1 MQRETTVLLQ
11 GRRVVGLLA
20 GVILGGLVVFG
31 QANVAKAWHSHNAGT
46 KPTIVLVHGAW
57 ADSGSWNRVVKQLQQ
72 KGYPVRVPPNPL
84 RGLAADSAYIADFI
98 HPMKGPIVLVGHSY
112 GGSVITDAAVGDKEV
127 KALVYVD
134 AFIPKEGQ
142 TVEELAHL
150 APGSCLGGEPT
161 TVFEFIPFP
170 GGPLGD
176 ADLYA
181 KVEAEGTYPGFAECF
196 ANGLPAAKGAVL
208 AATQRPLAA
217 NALVEPSG
225 PPAWRSIPSWAFV
238 GTVDRV
244 IVPAAQLI
252 MAHNANAT
260 VTEAKAPHLSML
272 SDPKDVTDVIVNA
285 AEATS

>member
-1 MQRETTVLLQ
+1 MERETALFRR
-11 GRRVVGLLA
+11 RRVIGLLA
-20 GVILGGLVVFG
+20 GLILGGSLVFG
-31 QANVAKAWHSHNAGT
+31 QTNVANAWHSHHAAT

-57 ADSGSWNRVVKQLQQ
+57 ADSGSWNRVVKRLQQ

-98 HPMKGPIVLVGHSY
+98 NFIHGPIVLVGHSY
-112 GGSVITDAAVGDKEV
+112 GGSVITNAALGDKEV

-142 TVEELAHL
+142 TLEELASL
-150 APGSCLGGEPT
+150 VPGSCLGGNT
-161 TVFEFIPFP
+161 MNVFEFIPFP
-170 GGPLGD
+170 GAPMGD

-181 KVEAEGTYPGFAECF
+181 KVEPDSPYPGFAECF
-196 ANGLPAAKGAVL
+196 ANTLPAAKGAVL

-217 NALVEPSG
+217 NALREPSG
-225 PPAWRSIPSWAFV
+225 PPAWQAIPSWAFV

-252 MAHNANAT
+252 MAQNAKAT
-260 VTEAKAPHLSML
+260 ITEARAPHLSMIAQ
-272 SDPKDVTDVIVNA
+272 PEKVTDVIVKA